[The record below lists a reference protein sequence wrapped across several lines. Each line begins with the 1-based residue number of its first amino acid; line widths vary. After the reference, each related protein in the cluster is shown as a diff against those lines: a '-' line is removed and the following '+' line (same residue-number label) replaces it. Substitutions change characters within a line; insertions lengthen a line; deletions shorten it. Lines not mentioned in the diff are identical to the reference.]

1 MSPSYSSCHY
11 HPDRPAVAMCE
22 RCHRPICSDDKRT
35 FTVES
40 STRVSYYWSLLRS
53 KTIIHEY
60 SFCFI
65 CNATMLRK
73 KAKASKSSL
82 YFIPFIGI
90 VLLGLFILGT
100 VDSFLWGA
108 LITLLCFIICVYIL
122 STFINAQADAH
133 DAVLEV
139 FRFNNSALVPATSL
153 STSSFNQSGN
163 NPVFGSQSP
172 KLNSNKFSSFDK
184 TNDLFTLQC
193 YECGRNLTL
202 QDKFCQNCGNST
214 HEELVNFYQQAK
226 QDL

>member
-22 RCHRPICSDDKRT
+22 RCRRPICSDDKRI

-40 STRVSYYWSLLRS
+40 STRVSYYWGLLRS

-82 YFIPFIGI
+82 YFIPFIVI
-90 VLLGLFILGT
+90 VLLGLFILGA

-108 LITLLCFIICVYIL
+108 LITLLCFIIWIYII
-122 STFINAQADAH
+122 STFINAQADAL

-139 FRFNNSALVPATSL
+139 FRFNNSLLVPANSL
-153 STSSFNQSGN
+153 STSSFAPSGN
-163 NPVFGSQSP
+163 NPDFDSQSP
-172 KLNSNKFSSFDK
+172 KSHPYTFSSFEK
-184 TNDLFTLQC
+184 ANDLFTLQC
-193 YECGRNLTL
+193 YECGRNLSL
-202 QDKFCQNCGNST
+202 QDKFCQNCCNSS
-214 HEELVNFYQQAK
+214 HVELIDFYQQAK